1 MWATSS
7 QKAVMTQEPAENQ
20 ASTPP
25 SSVPVNPLSLTV
37 DEAARMLS
45 VGGGRKVTAQMVQ
58 ADIDAGAPTASGG
71 RINLVHYTAWL
82 IREVQAN

>member
-1 MWATSS
+1 MWATSR
-7 QKAVMTQEPAENQ
+7 QKAVMTQEPAENP

-45 VGGGRKVTAQMVQ
+45 VGGGRKVTTQMVQ
-58 ADIDAGAPTASGG
+58 ADLDAGAPTASGG

-82 IREVQAN
+82 IREVQGN

>member
-7 QKAVMTQEPAENQ
+7 QKAVMTQEPAENP

-25 SSVPVNPLSLTV
+25 PGVPINPLSLTV

-58 ADIDAGAPTASGG
+58 ADLDAGAPTASGG